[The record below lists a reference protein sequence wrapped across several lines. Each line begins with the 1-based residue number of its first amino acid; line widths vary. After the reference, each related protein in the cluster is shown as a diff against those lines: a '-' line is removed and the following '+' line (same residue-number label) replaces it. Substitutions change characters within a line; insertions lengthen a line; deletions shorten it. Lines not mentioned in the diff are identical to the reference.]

1 MHQKTFLAK
10 DGQTYTLNLNE
21 TGEEIV
27 VLLDREQVGVIDFQF
42 SKGIQG
48 AESYLITVLDLEKCK
63 RKGIGEASLRFHQAV
78 FRRPLRANGD
88 IREGRQ
94 SQESQLTKEG
104 SGFIGHMR
112 AKGVIELID
121 FHGAFS
127 EDE

>member
-1 MHQKTFLAK
+1 MHQTEFLAK
-10 DGQTYTLNLNE
+10 DGQTYTLRLDE
-21 TGEEIV
+21 TGEEIL
-27 VLLDREQVGVIDFQF
+27 VLQGSEQLGVIDLQF
-42 SKGIQG
+42 SKGFQG
-48 AESYLITVLDLEKCK
+48 AESYLVTVLDLEKCK
-63 RKGIGEASLRFHQAV
+63 RKGIGEASLRFHQQI

-94 SQESQLTKEG
+94 SQLSQLTKEG